1 MNRIR
6 RFVSTTAVALAF
18 GAAGAWPGVAVSQT
32 TDAPTPSEISNFA
45 FPIVAGE
52 SLSLSPE
59 GKAALRKIE
68 DRQIRELRDLEDKYY
83 GDLRVL
89 LEKHYRE
96 RTELKKQYGR

>member
-6 RFVSTTAVALAF
+6 RFISAAAVAMAF

-32 TDAPTPSEISNFA
+32 TDAPTSSELTNFA
-45 FPIVAGE
+45 FPIVVGE

-68 DRQIRELRDLEDKYY
+68 DRQIKELRDMEDKYY
-83 GDLRVL
+83 GDLRAIH
-89 LEKHYRE
+89 EKHYRE
-96 RTELKKQYGR
+96 RAEVKKQYAR